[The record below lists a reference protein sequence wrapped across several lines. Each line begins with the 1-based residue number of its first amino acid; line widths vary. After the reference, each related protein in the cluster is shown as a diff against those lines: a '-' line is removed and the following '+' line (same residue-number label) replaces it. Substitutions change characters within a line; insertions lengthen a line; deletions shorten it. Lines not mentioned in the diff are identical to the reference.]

1 MKTRV
6 YSLLYVL
13 LAYLPSVAQICWY
26 EPATATVDDEITVYF
41 DASLSYGALGTVES
55 NLAGYEGDVYAHTGV
70 ITTESSGTFDW
81 KHASIWDVNDPKYL
95 MTRSADNPDLY
106 TLTMVPSEFYDLD
119 EGERV
124 AAFAFVFRSADGN
137 YSGRDEGGYDLIVD
151 LQSSDAVI
159 GEDVNPGGGETG
171 GDEWNPEN
179 PPVQPDDPAQAGA
192 YVSHGFENGVLK
204 VECENADLYIT
215 PYNDYVVKVLS
226 VPSGKTPDMRESI
239 AVVATPEVSA
249 KIEDGTSALVLYTGG
264 LSVRIN
270 KTDGTIAFHDLEDKL
285 VLKEFGGMDNAGSNK
300 TCTFEPMGDKGFYGG
315 GYNGQTINLD
325 NRRIIIDNTQ
335 TGGWSSFV
343 SPPHNICIPFVVST
357 SGYGLFFDD
366 LYRYSS
372 LTPSSDKGT
381 SYSSGSLND
390 VAYFFIGGGSM
401 SEVLKNFTWLTG
413 RQELPPYWALGYI
426 TSRYGYHSAAEAEQV
441 IGNFKNTAFPID
453 GLVFDL
459 YWQGADESGMGN
471 LDWYGPNFPD
481 PEGMMAEFAADT
493 VHTICITEP
502 FFTSSSSNYEI
513 LNAAGYL
520 ADADVPNMGWLHS
533 SRVGLIDASNPE
545 AMDWMWQFY
554 KARTQEGVSGWWLD
568 LGEPEQHGYNSVHKG
583 GSIDQVHNEFGNLWV
598 ERVYRGLKEDFP
610 DMRPFI
616 MPRAGA
622 SGMQRLSVFPWTG
635 DISRSWSGLQA
646 QIPALISSGMSG
658 VAYMGSDVGGFTSMG
673 TYPELYLRW
682 VQFAVFSPM
691 MRTHSADQPEPY
703 LPCYSSVF
711 EDVRDFM
718 NLRYRYLPYTYTLC
732 YENAVEGTPLARP
745 SNFHDVEGGNA
756 NSIDTYLWG
765 KDIFVAPVVSGG
777 TSRNITFPEGEWVD
791 LNDYSAVYTGG
802 STVNYEAPLQV
813 LPYFGRK
820 GSFITRYGQTTFTN
834 TVQADNANW
843 NILYLMPDD
852 GSKVSS
858 YVFDDDKISPQ
869 SLESGN
875 YSIICFNGQTI
886 SGNDYIEISNEGYGY
901 ENMPEERTYV
911 LEIPSSVNDFAHISF
926 VSGGME
932 QVIPAAADESSFS
945 TSNGNA
951 YYLDDKGVLK
961 IKVTCNNLPGSANT
975 ISIIRNILPAPV
987 EENRAGQ
994 KGFACVPQ
1002 PVGETLGFVY
1012 ELESGEI
1019 AYSVSIYD
1027 MRGLMIAGFDDIA
1040 ANEGSNKFAVLRPAA
1055 MSPGIY
1061 VACLTTNYG
1070 VRSCKIVV
1078 R

>member
-1 MKTRV
+1 
-6 YSLLYVL
+6 
-13 LAYLPSVAQICWY
+13 
-26 EPATATVDDEITVYF
+26 
-41 DASLSYGALGTVES
+41 
-55 NLAGYEGDVYAHTGV
+55 
-70 ITTESSGTFDW
+70 
-81 KHASIWDVNDPKYL
+81 
-95 MTRSADNPDLY
+95 
-106 TLTMVPSEFYDLD
+106 
-119 EGERV
+119 
-124 AAFAFVFRSADGN
+124 
-137 YSGRDEGGYDLIVD
+137 
-151 LQSSDAVI
+151 
-159 GEDVNPGGGETG
+159 
-171 GDEWNPEN
+171 
-179 PPVQPDDPAQAGA
+179 
-192 YVSHGFENGVLK
+192 
-204 VECENADLYIT
+204 
-215 PYNDYVVKVLS
+215 
-226 VPSGKTPDMRESI
+226 
-239 AVVATPEVSA
+239 
-249 KIEDGTSALVLYTGG
+249 
-264 LSVRIN
+264 
-270 KTDGTIAFHDLEDKL
+270 
-285 VLKEFGGMDNAGSNK
+285 
-300 TCTFEPMGDKGFYGG
+300 
-315 GYNGQTINLD
+315 
-325 NRRIIIDNTQ
+325 
-335 TGGWSSFV
+335 
-343 SPPHNICIPFVVST
+343 
-357 SGYGLFFDD
+357 
-366 LYRYSS
+366 
-372 LTPSSDKGT
+372 
-381 SYSSGSLND
+381 
-390 VAYFFIGGGSM
+390 M

-520 ADADVPNMGWLHS
+520 ADADVPNMGWLRS

-554 KARTQEGVSGWWLD
+554 KARTEEGVSGWWLD

-583 GSIDQVHNEFGNLWV
+583 GTIDQVHNEFGNLWV

-610 DMRPFI
+610 DQRPFI

-622 SGMQRLSVFPWTG
+622 SGMQRFSVFPWTG

-703 LPCYSSVF
+703 LPCYSGIF

-875 YSIICFNGQTI
+875 YSIIRFNGQTI

-911 LEIPSSVNDFAHISF
+911 LEIPSSANDFAHISF

-975 ISIIRNILPAPV
+975 ISIIRNILPVPV

-1002 PVGETLGFVY
+1002 PVEETLGFVY
-1012 ELESGEI
+1012 DLESGEI
-1019 AYSVSIYD
+1019 VYSISVYD
-1027 MRGLMIAGFDDIA
+1027 TGGVMLAAFDGMA